1 MATTKIS
8 PALTE
13 MAWAL
18 QNKIN
23 PFPVGGTLTWDGATL
38 SFTLSALAGDAILG
52 WVEKRSGQAD
62 LAARL
67 NAGDE
72 VAVFTWAA
80 GTFETTWPAMYA
92 GSALEVTGP
101 NGLSWLIAMD
111 YPSGGAI
118 SQTLSVFSGRKKGKA
133 WKRALAF

>member
-1 MATTKIS
+1 MAATQTS
-8 PALTE
+8 PVLTE

-23 PFPVGGTLTWDGATL
+23 PFPVGGTLGFDGVTL
-38 SFTLSALAGDAILG
+38 SFTLSALAGEAILG

-67 NAGDE
+67 KGGE
-72 VAVFTWAA
+72 TVAVFSWAK
-80 GTFETTWPAMYA
+80 GTFQTTWPAMYA
-92 GSALEVTGP
+92 GSVVEITGP
-101 NGLSWLIAMD
+101 NGLTWLIAMD

-118 SQTLSVFSGRKKGKA
+118 SQTMSVLSGRKKGKA
-133 WKRALAF
+133 WKKALTI